1 MSTSDKLRTLAEMTA
16 EETFIQHLEHLR
28 SGAEGGLGI
37 NRALAQLARN
47 TDALLD
53 VLSASRSVVLVGSAT
68 ISWTAPTLDWS
79 AGLTLRFAN
88 EVGGSNNNTIGIG
101 SVAMSSVGYVAYVVL
116 DRTTSGAAVTVSTVV
131 TMAAFAALITDN
143 VDRLDYQIIA
153 YRDNGGIILMD
164 GRRIISGQAL
174 TASGFTDSQYGQQ
187 AELTTVH
194 DNQKEDRQIIL
205 MGGGVFH
212 WDATAISG
220 TEGELTWT
228 DDFLIKFPISGGY
241 NRINTA
247 LNGSF
252 EFHIGL
258 EDGDVAYVSLVRGAV
273 GAPDDV
279 AATVAVP
286 GDVALDD
293 DDAFVFVARDGDKV
307 YLWNG
312 TSLNDGESV
321 ELGSAQSG
329 LQWYYRELGSGAQIT
344 SFTSVK
350 EYEVGD
356 HSLMVYKNGIKAR
369 GSEVYW
375 DGVHPAGALSGA
387 LDIDDEYV
395 EEDHGGDGR
404 GYRILWLAD
413 DGTALGHA
421 ALSHTPA
428 YAWPSNADWI
438 EGFVG
443 LHGEGASPVSSV
455 GIEGEGTTLTGEVVL
470 RGDTG
475 VALSYDGDVL
485 VIGLDAAAGVSSL
498 EALDNSGP
506 ITGAVKLDGG
516 FGVAL
521 VDDADLDGGIITFSL
536 NTDDFQGNQAADE
549 VVDASNPPVG
559 RLFVMEAVPTLY
571 GFSMGGCV
579 TGSTFRLMTGSV
591 LITNRVYRTTASTLF
606 RLPDNVLNSDTLT
619 PSAWHYLYLGV
630 DAGDVVGYVSTT
642 PPDDS
647 PTCTGYH
654 PDEMLYAGQLRFVTS
669 AYVNSSSEFNAF
681 TRCGTEVILEDPL
694 DLSLFGISLT
704 DQITTEQAVSIADAL
719 PTTGRWK
726 VSLRLEV
733 RSMMAHLDD
742 YVKIGYRADGTT
754 IKYLYAALPAS
765 GSVLERTHTTFDF
778 TVVFNYPA
786 DTPSLLITLVN
797 GSYIKVS
804 GFWLTGY
811 AEDPNGLGT
820 Q

>member
-1 MSTSDKLRTLAEMTA
+1 MSTSDKMRTLAEMTA
-16 EETFIQHLEHLR
+16 EETFIQHLELLR
-28 SGAEGGLGI
+28 SGSEGGLGI

-53 VLSASRSVVLVGSAT
+53 ALTASRSVVLVGSAT
-68 ISWTAPTLDWS
+68 ISWTSPTLDWS

-88 EVGGSNNNTIGIG
+88 EVGGSNNNTIAIG

-116 DRTTSGAAVTVSTVV
+116 DRTTSGAAVTVSTVA

-228 DDFLIKFPISGGY
+228 DDFLIKFPITGGY

-258 EDGDVAYVSLVRGAV
+258 EDGDVAYVTLVRGAS
-273 GAPDDV
+273 GIADDV

-293 DDAFVFVARDGDKV
+293 DDVFVFIARNGDKV

-312 TSLNDGESV
+312 TSLSDGESV

-329 LQWYYRELGSGAQIT
+329 LQWYYRELGTAAQIT
-344 SFTSVK
+344 SFTSIK

-356 HSLMVYKNGIKAR
+356 HSLMVYKNGVKAR
-369 GSEVYW
+369 GSEAYW
-375 DGVHPAGALSGA
+375 DGIHPSGSLSGA

-395 EEDHGGDGR
+395 EEDRGEGR

-413 DGTALGHA
+413 DDDPLGHPA
-421 ALSHTPA
+421 ASHAPD
-428 YAWPSNADWI
+428 YAWPTNADWV
-438 EGFVG
+438 EAFVG
-443 LHGEGASPVSSV
+443 LHGEGSSPVDSV
-455 GIEGEGTTLTGEVVL
+455 GIEGEGTTLDGDVVL

-475 VALSYDGDVL
+475 VSLSYDGNVL

-506 ITGAVKLDGG
+506 ITGAVKLSGG

-521 VDDADLDGGIITFSL
+521 VDDADLDGGVITFSL
-536 NTDDFQGNQAADE
+536 NTDDFQGDQAGVE
-549 VVDASNPPVG
+549 IVDADNPPVG
-559 RLFVMEAVPTLY
+559 RLFVTEAIPTLY
-571 GFSMGGCV
+571 GFSQG
-579 TGSTFRLMTGSV
+579 GSTESGEYFLIMSGSV
-591 LITNRVYRTTASTLF
+591 LIGNRVYRTEGNTQF
-606 RLPDNVLNSDTLT
+606 PLPDSVLDADTLT
-619 PSAWHYLYLGV
+619 PSAWHYLYVGV
-630 DAGDVVGYVSTT
+630 DVDSNVVGYVSTT
-642 PPDDS
+642 PPS
-647 PTCTGYH
+647 VTWSLSTPITGYH
-654 PDEMLYAGQLRFVTS
+654 PDDEIDEGQIRFVGS
-669 AYVNSSSEFNAF
+669 VYVNSSSEFHPIS
-681 TRCGTEVILEDPL
+681 RSGTEVILGEPIDMAT
-694 DLSLFGISLT
+694 FGLALT
-704 DQITTEQAVSIADAL
+704 GLITSTQTLTITDAL
-719 PTTGRWK
+719 PATVGFK
-726 VSLRLEV
+726 IGLRLELHAAGLHV
-733 RSMMAHLDD
+733 DD
-742 YVKIGYRADGTT
+742 YVKIGYRAGGTAF
-754 IKYLYAALPAS
+754 KYLYAAMPA
-765 GSVLERTHTTFDF
+765 GSHATFDLDIAF
-778 TVVFNYPA
+778 PYHGAGTRTVDIVL
-786 DTPSLLITLVN
+786 SN
-797 GSYIKVS
+797 GGQVAVD
-804 GFWLTGY
+804 GFWLTSY
-811 AEDPNGLGT
+811 SEDPNGLGNM
-820 Q
+820 